1 MHGHFKRRLEQHLLL
16 RGSRD
21 FESEEA
27 YDLFVRRR
35 KFFSVKVADDF
46 F

>member
-1 MHGHFKRRLEQHLLL
+1 MRLQLISLHPPIFLSHLGLSIA
-16 RGSRD
+16 GD
-21 FESEEA
+21 WP
-27 YDLFVRRR
+27 R

>member
-1 MHGHFKRRLEQHLLL
+1 MREP
-16 RGSRD
+16 
-21 FESEEA
+21 EA
-27 YDLFVRRR
+27 LGGAVEPKGRR